1 MKSGSIHFLILVLPV
16 ILANQNLT
24 VNDTEHF
31 KKSDLVNNSTKVD
44 QYKEKPQEESLMIDE
59 TFHDEQQDDDLAEF
73 ESPDF
78 ESEEG
83 IKTGDDY
90 YNDYMTHKGPATTHK
105 GDKGTTKKG
114 GGATTHKGNGA
125 TTHKGGA
132 VTTHKGGPVT
142 THKGGGGTTPHRGH
156 NGSNK
161 QSAYNLG
168 TIFVVLAITFGQII
182 D

>member
-24 VNDTEHF
+24 VNDTEHL

-83 IKTGDDY
+83 IKTGD
-90 YNDYMTHKGPATTHK
+90 
-105 GDKGTTKKG
+105 KGTTKKG

-132 VTTHKGGPVT
+132 VTTHKGGAVT